1 MEELGA
7 DGEGEE
13 AGGYVVEHD
22 AGAVGEAFELADGRR
37 LEDVE
42 EAEEE
47 QGESGVA
54 PVGGDGDEGDELAGD
69 LVDDDVAGVF
79 AAGFAGD
86 DGGGGDADEGG
97 DDCGDGCADC
107 QGEWALGGGCGRRR
121 TRAGR
126 RRCCRR
132 CRGRV

>member
-1 MEELGA
+1 MNDLG

-22 AGAVGEAFELADGRR
+22 AGAGGEVFELADGRG

-42 EAEEE
+42 GAEEE
-47 QGESGVA
+47 EGEGGVA

-86 DGGGGDADEGG
+86 DGGGWDAD
-97 DDCGDGCADC
+97 
-107 QGEWALGGGCGRRR
+107 
-121 TRAGR
+121 
-126 RRCCRR
+126 
-132 CRGRV
+132 